1 MTTLHLTK
9 EYFKMTDQEQ
19 EFAFALA
26 AVMGLVARGAT
37 PAEVRDTAWVY
48 AQFAMLGKP
57 VCEDTK

>member
-9 EYFKMTDQEQ
+9 EYFKMTEQEQ
-19 EFAFALA
+19 EFALAMA